1 MAWMN
6 SMRLALCGLLWSVSS
21 LTQAATPTWEPVR
34 QSDERGGI
42 QTWVRTV
49 EGQSIKAFR
58 GVTEVPHTA
67 LAVLAL
73 MADIPQLHTWVY
85 QCRSARQ
92 VKNLPPEQTYAR
104 FRGIWPASDRDVLLV
119 TQVSQ
124 QPDGSILVDSRN
136 VDGYPLSDDDVRIP
150 SLRNTFR
157 LVPLKG
163 RWTRVEFE
171 TQVDVGGLVPSWL
184 ANLVA
189 TDAPLHT
196 LQGMRKRLD
205 EHNKYQIK
213 SIDELPT
220 YYLKGKPP
228 VLSAEHLGVGID
240 PR

>member
-1 MAWMN
+1 MVWMN
-6 SMRLALCGLLWSVSS
+6 SMRLALCGLLWGAAS

-34 QSDERGGI
+34 KSDERGGI
-42 QTWVRTV
+42 QTWVRPV

-73 MADIPQLHTWVY
+73 IADIPHLNTWVY

-92 VKNLPPEQTYAR
+92 IKSLPPEQTYAR
-104 FRGIWPASDRDVLLV
+104 FRGIWPAANRDVLLV
-119 TQVSQ
+119 THVSQ

-136 VDGYPLSDDDVRIP
+136 VNGYPLADDDVRIP
-150 SLRNTFR
+150 SLHNTFR
-157 LVPLKG
+157 LIPLKG

-220 YYLKGKPP
+220 YYLKGKQP